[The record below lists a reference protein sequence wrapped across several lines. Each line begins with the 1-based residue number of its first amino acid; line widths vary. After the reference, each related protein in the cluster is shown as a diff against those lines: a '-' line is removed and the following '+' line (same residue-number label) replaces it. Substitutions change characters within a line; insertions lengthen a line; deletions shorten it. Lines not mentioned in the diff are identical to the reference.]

1 MPASLLMQLPAA
13 IRPGHGRK
21 SSSCQYNRQPESSH
35 SQYQPL
41 PVYFSFSVFFCSSI
55 AFWIDEISV
64 FRDAIVSCF
73 SVIFSLWGQTSCFFL
88 PGCIVCVNHVFYMPV
103 LPAYVVLFYMVS
115 AIPSETTSFRDK
127 YLLLLNHPSNGSTI
141 FLIR

>member
-73 SVIFSLWGQTSCFFL
+73 SAIFSLWGQTPMFLFTRLYRLRFTLYIFSIKMASESIPNCLQIIFFNF
-88 PGCIVCVNHVFYMPV
+88 PHDVFP
-103 LPAYVVLFYMVS
+103 L
-115 AIPSETTSFRDK
+115 
-127 YLLLLNHPSNGSTI
+127 
-141 FLIR
+141 